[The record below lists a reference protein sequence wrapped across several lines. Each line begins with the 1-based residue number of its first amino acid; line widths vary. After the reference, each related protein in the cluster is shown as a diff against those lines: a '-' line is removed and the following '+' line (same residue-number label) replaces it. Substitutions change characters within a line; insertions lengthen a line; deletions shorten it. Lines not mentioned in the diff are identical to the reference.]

1 MTPEQQQRDARFMA
15 LALALAREAAA
26 AGEVPVGAVVVSGD
40 QVIATGR
47 NQPVASHD
55 PTAHAEIV
63 ALRAAA
69 QVLGNYRLDGCEL
82 YVTLEPCAMCSGAM
96 LHARLA
102 RVVFGATDPKTGA
115 AGSTLDIF
123 SNQQLN
129 HQTTVVGGVES
140 DACAALLKTFFQ
152 ARRTNPDPLRD
163 DALRT
168 PDARFSELADYPWP
182 PYYTC
187 DLPSLA
193 GWRLHYLD
201 EGPRDAPRNWLC
213 LHGSPGWSYFFRL
226 MIPVWLQNGDRVV
239 APDLIGFGKSDKPKK
254 EGVHTF
260 AWHRQVLLE
269 LVEQLDLRNTVL
281 VGQGWGGALG
291 LTLPMAA
298 PHRYSGLLM
307 MNSSLATGDP
317 AVGSDSTGN
326 TLSVHAADTAPF
338 PDRGHQAGPRAFSS
352 LLGGRGSEPV
362 GTTSRQAQA
371 FLQND
376 WQGKTLLIL
385 DPSDPEPKAS
395 LLTSLQASIRHCPP
409 PLVVSEVAG
418 EQVAREALAV
428 FGR

>member
-1 MTPEQQQRDARFMA
+1 MSPEQQRRDARFME
-15 LALALAREAAA
+15 LALAQAREAAE
-26 AGEVPVGAVVVSGD
+26 AGEVPVGAVVVRAG

-96 LHARLA
+96 MHARLA

-115 AGSTLDIF
+115 AGSTLDLF
-123 SNQQLN
+123 SNRQLN

-168 PDARFSELADYPWP
+168 PDVRFSELGDYPWP
-182 PYYTC
+182 PHYTSE
-187 DLPSLA
+187 LPSLA

-201 EGPRDAPRNWLC
+201 EGPRAAPRTWLC
-213 LHGSPGWSYFFRL
+213 LHGSPSWSYFYRH
-226 MIPVWLQNGDRVV
+226 MIPLWLQNGDRVV

-254 EGVHTF
+254 EGVHSF

-269 LVEQLDLRNTVL
+269 LVEGLDLRNTVL
-281 VGQGWGGALG
+281 VGHGWGGALG

-298 PHRYSGLLM
+298 HHRYSGLMM
-307 MNSSLATGDP
+307 MNTSLAMDDP
-317 AVGSDSTGN
+317 ATWNDLTGSG
-326 TLSVHAADTAPF
+326 LSKHAAETAPY
-338 PDRGHQAGPRAFSS
+338 PDRGHEAGPRAFQS
-352 LLGGRGSEPV
+352 LVSGRGSEPV
-362 GTTSRQAQA
+362 DAISRQAQA

-376 WQGKTLLIL
+376 WQGKSFLVNA
-385 DPSDPEPKAS
+385 PSDPGSSARLMS
-395 LLTSLQASIRHCPP
+395 RLQASIHQSPP
-409 PLVVSEVAG
+409 PLVVSELAG